1 MYNRRYRP
9 DQPAYPHQHTL
20 RQWAGPRAPVG
31 LPSQQN
37 LHFALM
43 ENNNDINQVMNNYG
57 PSIVAG
63 IASHDEGYY
72 EPYVIEAANRI
83 LNQKIIE
90 LVQHYNH
97 QYPTLESVLTN
108 FPPEVIA
115 AMATDDGYYYRP
127 DVIRVARSMLNRTM
141 VDFVTRSTPKRSTP
155 KRKN

>member
-9 DQPAYPHQHTL
+9 DQPAYPHRHTL

-31 LPSQQN
+31 LPSHQN

-72 EPYVIEAANRI
+72 EPYVIDAANRI

-97 QYPTLESVLTN
+97 QYPTLEDVLVN
-108 FPPEVIA
+108 FPPQVIA
-115 AMATDDGYYYRP
+115 SMATDDAGYYYRP
-127 DVIRVARSMLNRTM
+127 DVIRAARGMLNRTM
-141 VDFVTRSTPKRSTP
+141 VDFVRRNTIGR
-155 KRKN
+155 RKKKH